1 MKIESLKV
9 ITIIAFSFCYTE
21 CILYGQSDALYNE
34 IVGKINNDNPHMLGG
49 NVKVSGVNAP
59 TDLSLNL
66 VLSNGKTTTVG
77 TIPVTKDGT
86 YPVAQILDP
95 LQISSGEVTLNISS
109 SNGLSDKNVLVDLSI
124 FEIPNNNETSNTST
138 LGNNSIA
145 NVGNLSPGTVSIS
158 GTTLSNVP
166 ANSSPISRLSTSAS
180 SRSATVLSLT
190 PQESASLPTSLTP
203 STDNITYNANNMVV
217 GVNSNTLVRDAEG
230 NVSAY
235 RQTAIVAD
243 VNNST
248 LEELTSIF
256 GSKTLNDWNN
266 FNWNSSI
273 TQAALNYLLAVHKGL
288 ITNSISISANDAK
301 AIRQNLLARL
311 SYVNRSLINGCLSAY
326 DLDFTGINLQ
336 YCDWRYRL
344 SELTPAQLLLAAR
357 SINNVRNAYAGL
369 QGACLPNVTF
379 TGTEDFTNVSLAYV
393 YIGYWTGFTTAQ
405 LIQVAKVK
413 GGVVGIFF
421 NETQYN
427 LWVSTLAANS
437 VTICS
442 VGGWDG
448 RGYWEDPFNQ
458 LWEINSGD
466 VPYGN
471 NVQNNPNQFITC
483 TYE

>member
-1 MKIESLKV
+1 MRIKTLNIMAICTLSFWCIEGL
-9 ITIIAFSFCYTE
+9 
-21 CILYGQSDALYNE
+21 LYGQSDALYNGK
-34 IVGKINNDNPHMLGG
+34 VGNVNSDNPHMLGG
-49 NVKVSGVNAP
+49 NVKVSGVNVP

-66 VLSNGKTTTVG
+66 VLSNGKTMTVG

-86 YPVAQILDP
+86 YPVAQVLDP
-95 LQISSGEVTLNISS
+95 LQISSGEVSLNISS
-109 SNGLSDKNVLVDLSI
+109 SNGLSDKNVFVDLSI
-124 FEIPNNNETSNTST
+124 FEIPNGNETSNTS
-138 LGNNSIA
+138 LSNNGFIA
-145 NVGNLSPGTVSIS
+145 KVGNLSPETMSLS
-158 GTTLSNVP
+158 GTTLNNV
-166 ANSSPISRLSTSAS
+166 AISSPLTRLSASAS

-203 STDNITYNANNMVV
+203 SIDNITYNANNMVV
-217 GVNSNTLVRDAEG
+217 GVNSNTLARDAEG

-235 RQTAIVAD
+235 RQTATVAD
-243 VNNST
+243 ANNST

-273 TQAALNYLLAVHKGL
+273 TQAALNYLLAVHKGQ
-288 ITNSISISANDAK
+288 ITSSISITADNAK
-301 AIRQNLLARL
+301 TIRQGLLARL

-357 SINNVRNAYAGL
+357 SIRNVRNAYAGL
-369 QGACLPNVTF
+369 QGACLPAVTF

-393 YIGYWTGFTTAQ
+393 YIGYWSGFTTSQ

-413 GGVVGIFF
+413 GGVVGMFF
-421 NETQYN
+421 NESQYN
-427 LWVSTLAANS
+427 SWVSTLITHS
-437 VTICS
+437 ITICS

-466 VPYGN
+466 IPYGN
-471 NVQNNPNQFITC
+471 TVQNNPNQFITC